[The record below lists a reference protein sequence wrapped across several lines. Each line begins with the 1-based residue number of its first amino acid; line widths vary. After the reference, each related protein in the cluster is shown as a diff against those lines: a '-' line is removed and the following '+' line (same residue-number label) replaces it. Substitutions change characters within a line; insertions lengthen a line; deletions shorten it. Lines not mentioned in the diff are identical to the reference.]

1 MRPSDDACVDLSWWS
16 SVGDTLPSR
25 SLSPF
30 LADIEVFCDASL
42 TGWGCWD
49 SNNKEAFGG
58 WSCFERTLHIN
69 ILECKSVLFAFQCF
83 FRSIYNCNILIR
95 SDSST
100 VVAYLNNQGGSSPFL
115 CDIALEIWDFCIS
128 RKITIVSSH
137 LSGISN
143 SRADKLSRIQHSD
156 HSYYLTQEC
165 FEEIKD
171 SISFPLK
178 IDCFASRNNY
188 KIKNFMSRYRDP
200 LSSWVDAFATKWT
213 DYVYLFPPYPIIN
226 RVISKF
232 KSDNTGH
239 GLLIC
244 PFWPSQSWF
253 PTLLDLL
260 IAPLSFFPQIRSW
273 TKIIV
278 SQGIAN

>member
-1 MRPSDDACVDLSWWS
+1 M
-16 SVGDTLPSR
+16 
-25 SLSPF
+25 
-30 LADIEVFCDASL
+30 
-42 TGWGCWD
+42 
-49 SNNKEAFGG
+49 
-58 WSCFERTLHIN
+58 
-69 ILECKSVLFAFQCF
+69 LFNVF
-83 FRSIYNCNILIR
+83 FRTTYNCNILIR

-100 VVAYLNNQGGSSPFL
+100 VVTYLNNQGGSSPFL

-165 FEEIKD
+165 FEKIKD

-188 KIKNFMSRYRDP
+188 KIKNFMSRYLDP
-200 LSSWVDAFATKWT
+200 LSSWVNAFAAKWT

-260 IAPLSFFPQIRSW
+260 IAPPLLLPPDQIMDENHRLPRHCQLVGWIIGSSHAERMAYQGKLECVRSSPTSEKPLLH
-273 TKIIV
+273 TKDIGESSVLGIINGRV
-278 SQGIAN
+278 ITVALL